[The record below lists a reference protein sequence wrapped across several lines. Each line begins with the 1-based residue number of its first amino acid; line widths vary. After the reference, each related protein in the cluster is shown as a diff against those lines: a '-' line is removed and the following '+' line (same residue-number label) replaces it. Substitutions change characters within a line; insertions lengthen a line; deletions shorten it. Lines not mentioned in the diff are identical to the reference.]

1 MDFLDRFEACI
12 MSGAIGDAWGSSY
25 ENEVKTDDSQIYY
38 LGKRNTRRRVWSI
51 TDDTQ
56 MTLATCEVLTE
67 GKFNPENLINKF
79 TEYYRSGN
87 LKGIG
92 ASTLKAILDTEA
104 GIYWSQAGRIGEFAA
119 GNGGAMRIAPFA
131 FFQDITR
138 SDIYEACKVTHRN
151 DEAFAGALAVFIS
164 IKAILN
170 SDWNGRNNL
179 FEIIIPEIP
188 DTNVRDRLI
197 EINSKGNQCSISEIS
212 KLGNNG
218 YIVNSVPF
226 AIFCATKILDLGL
239 EKMFQEIIDSGGD
252 TDTNAFIAGQ
262 IAGTLIG
269 TKNIPKE
276 LISKLKNLPDY
287 NWIKEIIET
296 TKHKI
301 G

>member
-1 MDFLDRFEACI
+1 
-12 MSGAIGDAWGSSY
+12 
-25 ENEVKTDDSQIYY
+25 
-38 LGKRNTRRRVWSI
+38 
-51 TDDTQ
+51 
-56 MTLATCEVLTE
+56 
-67 GKFNPENLINKF
+67 
-79 TEYYRSGN
+79 
-87 LKGIG
+87 
-92 ASTLKAILDTEA
+92 
-104 GIYWSQAGRIGEFAA
+104 
-119 GNGGAMRIAPFA
+119 
-131 FFQDITR
+131 
-138 SDIYEACKVTHRN
+138 
-151 DEAFAGALAVFIS
+151 LAVFLS

-170 SDWNGRNNL
+170 SDWIGRNNL

-218 YIVNSVPF
+218 YVVNSVPF

-252 TDTNAFIAGQ
+252 TDTNASIAGQ

-269 TKNIPKE
+269 TKNIPEE
-276 LISKLKNLPDY
+276 LILKLKNLPDY

-301 G
+301 RLKF